1 VYDNTPLE
9 KNIPGV
15 GVTYVT
21 RVRTRVQDLSTVEF
35 PDIVSFDATT
45 ITFDSDL
52 YTYDNLGLDSRIY
65 GQYSWGR
72 ILVPERKTPSEFI
85 AYTYNGVVGLST
97 NSSVERFNPLR
108 YRNYI

>member
-1 VYDNTPLE
+1 MFDTSSLE

-35 PDIVSFDATT
+35 PTIVSFDSTI

-52 YTYDNLGLDSRIY
+52 NTYDNLGLDSRIY

-72 ILVPERKTPSEFI
+72 ILVPQRKNPIEFI
-85 AYTYNGVVGLST
+85 ANTVNGVVGLST